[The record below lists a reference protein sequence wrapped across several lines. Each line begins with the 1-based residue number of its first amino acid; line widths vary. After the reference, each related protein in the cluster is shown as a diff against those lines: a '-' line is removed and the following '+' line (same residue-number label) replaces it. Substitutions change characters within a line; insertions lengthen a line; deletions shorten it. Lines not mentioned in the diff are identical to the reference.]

1 MKLAKEANKTYEP
14 EVFEN
19 GDTLKQLLARSRY
32 LLFKRKHKWTPSQ
45 EMRAKILFEQFPDL
59 KKAYKLSMKLA
70 YIFDNTYD
78 KGVAFT
84 KLARWYQEVEKNRIS
99 NLSDDCQL
107 NSGSLPN
114 HPQLL

>member
-45 EMRAKILFEQFPDL
+45 EVRAKILFEQFPDL
-59 KKAYKLSMKLA
+59 KKLTSY
-70 YIFDNTYD
+70 
-78 KGVAFT
+78 
-84 KLARWYQEVEKNRIS
+84 
-99 NLSDDCQL
+99 
-107 NSGSLPN
+107 P
-114 HPQLL
+114 